1 MACLFLLNY
10 MYSTTPISNL
20 KLSPWYYA
28 VLAAKAVMQQKIT
41 EMEQAGIV
49 SPAFYIARLA
59 ELEDLEQF
67 LKMSWDE
74 WMDSLAPSQTAV
86 EESK

>member
-1 MACLFLLNY
+1 MDH
-10 MYSTTPISNL
+10 TTQIDNL

-28 VLAAKAVMQQKIT
+28 VLAAKAVLQQKIT
-41 EMEQAGIV
+41 EIEEAGIV
-49 SPAFYIARLA
+49 SPSFYIARLE

-74 WMDSLAPSQTAV
+74 WMESLSTRQTAV

>member
-1 MACLFLLNY
+1 MDH
-10 MYSTTPISNL
+10 TTQIDNL

-28 VLAAKAVMQQKIT
+28 VLAAKAVLQQKIT
-41 EMEQAGIV
+41 EIEEAGIV
-49 SPAFYIARLA
+49 SPCFYIARLE

-67 LKMSWDE
+67 LKMSWDH
-74 WMDSLAPSQTAV
+74 WMDSLSTRQTVV

>member
-1 MACLFLLNY
+1 MDH
-10 MYSTTPISNL
+10 TTQINNL

-74 WMDSLAPSQTAV
+74 WMDSLAPGQTSV

>member
-1 MACLFLLNY
+1 MDH
-10 MYSTTPISNL
+10 TTQIDNT

-28 VLAAKAVMQQKIT
+28 VLAAKAVLQQKIT
-41 EMEQAGIV
+41 EIEEAGIV
-49 SPAFYIARLA
+49 SPSFYIARLE

-67 LKMSWDE
+67 LKMSWYQ
-74 WMDSLAPSQTAV
+74 WMDSLSTRQTAV

>member
-1 MACLFLLNY
+1 MDH
-10 MYSTTPISNL
+10 TTQIDNL

-28 VLAAKAVMQQKIT
+28 VLAAKAVLQQKIT
-41 EMEQAGIV
+41 EMEQAGIA
-49 SPAFYIARLA
+49 SPSFYIARLE

-74 WMDSLAPSQTAV
+74 WMESLSTRQTAV

>member
-1 MACLFLLNY
+1 MN
-10 MYSTTPISNL
+10 STTPINNL

-28 VLAAKAVMQQKIT
+28 VLAAKAVMQEKIT
-41 EMEQAGIV
+41 QMEEAGLV
-49 SPAFYIARLA
+49 SPSFYIARLE

-74 WMDSLAPSQTAV
+74 WMESLASRQTAV

>member
-1 MACLFLLNY
+1 

>member
-1 MACLFLLNY
+1 MDH
-10 MYSTTPISNL
+10 TTQIDNL

-28 VLAAKAVMQQKIT
+28 VLAAKAVLQQKIT
-41 EMEQAGIV
+41 EIEEAGIV
-49 SPAFYIARLA
+49 SPCFYIARLE

-67 LKMSWDE
+67 LKMSWDQ
-74 WMDSLAPSQTAV
+74 WMDSLSTRQTAV

>member
-1 MACLFLLNY
+1 
-10 MYSTTPISNL
+10 MYSTTSIPNL

-28 VLAAKAVMQQKIT
+28 VLAAKGVMQQKIT

-49 SPAFYIARLA
+49 SPTYYIARLQ

-67 LKMSWDE
+67 LKMSWDQ
-74 WMDSLAPSQTAV
+74 WMDSFADGQTAV

>member
-1 MACLFLLNY
+1 MN
-10 MYSTTPISNL
+10 STTPIPNL

-28 VLAAKAVMQQKIT
+28 VMAAKAVLQQKIT
-41 EMEQAGIV
+41 EMEEAGIA

-67 LKMSWDE
+67 LKMSWDQ
-74 WMDSLAPSQTAV
+74 WMESLASRQTAV

>member
-1 MACLFLLNY
+1 MNH
-10 MYSTTPISNL
+10 TTPIDNL

-28 VLAAKAVMQQKIT
+28 VLAAKAVMQEKIT
-41 EMEQAGIV
+41 QMEEAGIA

-67 LKMSWDE
+67 LKMSWDQ
-74 WMDSLAPSQTAV
+74 WMESLASRQTAV

>member
-1 MACLFLLNY
+1 MNH
-10 MYSTTPISNL
+10 TTSIDNL

-41 EMEQAGIV
+41 EMEQADIV
-49 SPAFYIARLA
+49 SPAFYIARLE

-67 LKMSWDE
+67 LKMSWDQ
-74 WMDSLAPSQTAV
+74 WMESLATRQTAV
-86 EESK
+86 EENK

>member
-1 MACLFLLNY
+1 
-10 MYSTTPISNL
+10 
-20 KLSPWYYA
+20 
-28 VLAAKAVMQQKIT
+28 MQQKIT

-59 ELEDLEQF
+59 ELEELEQF
-67 LKMSWDE
+67 LKMSWDQ
-74 WMDSLAPSQTAV
+74 WMDSLDPGQTAV

>member
-1 MACLFLLNY
+1 MDH
-10 MYSTTPISNL
+10 TTQIDNL

-41 EMEQAGIV
+41 EIEEGGIV
-49 SPAFYIARLA
+49 SPSFYIARLE

-67 LKMSWDE
+67 LKMSWDQ
-74 WMDSLAPSQTAV
+74 WMDSLASRQTVV

>member
-10 MYSTTPISNL
+10 MYRTTPISNL

-59 ELEDLEQF
+59 ELEELAQF
-67 LKMSWDE
+67 LKMSWDQ

>member
-1 MACLFLLNY
+1 MNH
-10 MYSTTPISNL
+10 TTQIENL

-74 WMDSLAPSQTAV
+74 WMDSLDPGQTAV

>member
-1 MACLFLLNY
+1 MNH
-10 MYSTTPISNL
+10 TTQIDNL

-28 VLAAKAVMQQKIT
+28 VLAAKAVLQQKIT

-49 SPAFYIARLA
+49 SPSFYIARLE

-67 LKMSWDE
+67 LKMSWDQ
-74 WMDSLAPSQTAV
+74 WMFNLENNQTAV

>member
-1 MACLFLLNY
+1 MDH
-10 MYSTTPISNL
+10 TTQIDNL

-28 VLAAKAVMQQKIT
+28 VLAAKAVLQQKIT
-41 EMEQAGIV
+41 EIEEAGIV
-49 SPAFYIARLA
+49 SPSFYIARLE

-67 LKMSWDE
+67 LKMSWDQ
-74 WMDSLAPSQTAV
+74 WMDSLSTRQTVV

>member
-1 MACLFLLNY
+1 MDH
-10 MYSTTPISNL
+10 TTQIDNL

-28 VLAAKAVMQQKIT
+28 VLAAKAVLQQKIT
-41 EMEQAGIV
+41 EIEEAGIV
-49 SPAFYIARLA
+49 SPSFYIARLE

-67 LKMSWDE
+67 LKMSWDQ
-74 WMDSLAPSQTAV
+74 WMESLASRQTVV

>member
-1 MACLFLLNY
+1 MN
-10 MYSTTPISNL
+10 STTPIDNL

-41 EMEQAGIV
+41 EMEQAGMV
-49 SPAFYIARLA
+49 SPAFYIARLE

-67 LKMSWDE
+67 LKMSWDQ
-74 WMDSLAPSQTAV
+74 WMESLGSRQTAV

>member
-1 MACLFLLNY
+1 MDH
-10 MYSTTPISNL
+10 TTQIDNL

-28 VLAAKAVMQQKIT
+28 VLAAKAVLQQKIT
-41 EMEQAGIV
+41 EIEEAGIV
-49 SPAFYIARLA
+49 NPSFYIARLE

-67 LKMSWDE
+67 LKMSWDH
-74 WMDSLAPSQTAV
+74 WMDSLSTRQTVV